1 MTSFIES
8 DSTVATWFSICSFDA
23 RTGIRSM
30 LKKSSVST
38 STTSD
43 VSAIPSVRIETSSE
57 SAGSVSS
64 SKTILAARAADGV
77 GSSSC
82 HSRAPSLSAFSSPV
96 SSSNTPTDFSI
107 PWIAL
112 NNASSIWS
120 ESGAR

>member
-82 HSRAPSLSAFSSPV
+82 HSHPSLSAFSSPV

-107 PWIAL
+107 PWIAR